1 MTGIELAFVIC
12 AAIGGTLFLLRFIL
26 QMFGLHHDVAM
37 DIHSGDLDLTS
48 SDIGF
53 KALSFQGITAFLM
66 MFGLVG
72 FALYRAEHAGAGLS
86 LLGGTIAGLAA
97 AWLMA
102 QMFRWMA
109 KLQSASNYDPKQAI
123 GQRGSVYLNIPAGG
137 TGKVSVSVNNRLS
150 VLDAVTQD
158 RAALKTGDAV
168 EVVEI
173 AGGNV
178 LVVRRV

>member
-1 MTGIELAFVIC
+1 MTGIELAFVTC
-12 AAIGGTLFLLRFIL
+12 AAIGGALFLLRFIL
-26 QMFGLHHDVAM
+26 QLFGLHHDVAM
-37 DIHSGDLDLTS
+37 DIQSGDLDLAN

-72 FALYRAEHAGAGLS
+72 FALHRSEHAGAGLS
-86 LLGGTIAGLAA
+86 LAGGTVAGLAA

-102 QMFRWMA
+102 MMFRWMA

-123 GQRGSVYLNIPAGG
+123 GQRGSVYMNIPAGG
-137 TGKVSVSVNNRLS
+137 TGKVSVTINNRLS
-150 VLDAVTQD
+150 VLDAVAKD
-158 RAALKTGDAV
+158 RAELKTGEAV

-173 AGGNV
+173 AGSNV